1 MSKTKSAI
9 EIFKNT
15 ASFETFAP
23 GATII
28 AEGSA
33 GKVMYVIKSGQVELC
48 CAGKVIDTLGE
59 GDILGEMS
67 LLEDDSPR
75 SATAKAITECHMVPI
90 DERRFQFL
98 IQQTPFFA
106 IEVMRIMAHRLRHMN
121 AMATAK

>member
-1 MSKTKSAI
+1 MPTSKSAI

-15 ASFETFAP
+15 TTFETFAP

-33 GKVMYVIKSGQVELC
+33 GKIMYVIKLGQVELC
-48 CAGKVIDTLGE
+48 CGGKVIDTLGE

-67 LLEDDSPR
+67 LLEDSSPR

-98 IQQTPFFA
+98 IQQTPYFA
-106 IEVMRIMAHRLRHMN
+106 LEVMRIMAHRIRHMN
-121 AMATAK
+121 ALATS